1 MTQAPRGSA
10 RFLTT
15 RWSVVLAAR
24 SAAEPLRRVALEEL
38 CAAYW
43 YPLYAFARRS
53 GFDADAA
60 ADLTQDFFAQL
71 LSRTDLQ
78 RADRERGRFRTYMLA
93 ALRHMI
99 VNHREARRTL
109 KRGGGTAQLS
119 IDAHDAET
127 RFGREPVDARTPEL
141 AFERAWAEAVIA
153 RAFER
158 LREEQARIGREPL
171 FDALRPALLA
181 ADDAPP
187 YAEVAARFSVTENSV
202 KVAVHRLRRRLGELL
217 RDEVGATLERPEEV
231 EAEIAELFAAFSTPP
246 VR

>member
-1 MTQAPRGSA
+1 MAHAPRGSD

-15 RWSVVLAAR
+15 RWSVVLAAGT
-24 SAAEPLRRVALEEL
+24 AAEPLRRVALEEL

-71 LSRTDLQ
+71 LTRADLQ
-78 RADRERGRFRTYMLA
+78 RADRERGRFRTYMLT

-99 VNHREARRTL
+99 VNHREAQRTL
-109 KRGGGTAQLS
+109 KRGGGKAPIS
-119 IDAHDAET
+119 IDARDAET
-127 RFGREPVDARTPEL
+127 RFGREPIDARTPEH

-158 LREEQARIGREPL
+158 LREEQTNIGREPL
-171 FDALRPALLA
+171 FDALRPVLLA
-181 ADDAPP
+181 ALDAPRH
-187 YAEVAARFSVTENSV
+187 AEVAARFSVTENSV

-217 RDEVGATLERPEEV
+217 REEVGATLERSEDV
-231 EAEIAELFAAFSTPP
+231 ETELAELFAAFAKPAP
-246 VR
+246 R